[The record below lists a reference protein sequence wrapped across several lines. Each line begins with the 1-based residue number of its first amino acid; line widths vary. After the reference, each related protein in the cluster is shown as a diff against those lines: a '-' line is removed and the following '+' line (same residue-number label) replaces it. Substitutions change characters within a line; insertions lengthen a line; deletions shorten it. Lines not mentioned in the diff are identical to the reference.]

1 MAENNKPLVTLAV
14 VGYNQSPYVCEA
26 IAGALAQ
33 DYSPLEII
41 VSDDC
46 STDDTFERM
55 EKAVREYRGPHSV
68 VLNRNPENQSI
79 GAHISTVNRLAHGE
93 LVIAAAGDDVSVP
106 DRVSRIVEAWL
117 ANNKQAG
124 VLHSACR
131 VIGVDGDVVEDLACP
146 CLDALESAEATA
158 SSSAFVIGATEA
170 WDKSIFDVFGDLR
183 ADLVHED
190 RALPF
195 RSLLLGRTYPLH
207 RPTAWCCIDKEIGVS
222 SAYTGSGVQLSAF
235 QRRIVLTTLRV
246 DAQQRLDDLAKR
258 PNRLLVD
265 LVAAMALSATISH
278 FRFEEGMPESAAN
291 GKVYP
296 TSGTQ
301 PTSHALAIKRVVN
314 RWRDG

>member
-158 SSSAFVIGATEA
+158 SSGAFVIGATEA
-170 WDKSIFDVFGDLR
+170 WDRALFDVFGDLR

-190 RALPF
+190 KALPF
-195 RSLLLGRTYPLH
+195 RSLLLGRPVLYIDRPLVLY
-207 RPTAWCCIDKEIGVS
+207 RQGVGVS
-222 SAYTGSGVQLSAF
+222 SAYTGSGVQLSAAL
-235 QRRIVLTTLRV
+235 RRTVLRRLRV
-246 DAQQRLDDLAKR
+246 DAQQRLDDLGKR

-265 LVAAMALSATISH
+265 LVTAMAVRYDIALS
-278 FRFEEGMPESAAN
+278 FEEGMPGPLQMAKFIRQA
-291 GKVYP
+291 GLAHV
-296 TSGTQ
+296 
-301 PTSHALAIKRVVN
+301 ARLAIKRVVN